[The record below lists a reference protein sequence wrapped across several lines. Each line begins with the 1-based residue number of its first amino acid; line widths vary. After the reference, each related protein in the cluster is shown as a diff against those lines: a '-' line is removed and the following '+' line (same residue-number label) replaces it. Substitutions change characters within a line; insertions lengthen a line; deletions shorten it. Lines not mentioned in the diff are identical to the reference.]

1 MQSIWLHFL
10 FNPNIM
16 KKIILA
22 GALCLLAGGLLYAQ
36 DGTVKDLKA
45 AGTKEVKSAEKDG
58 WKRGGVFALNINQG
72 ALSNWAAGGE
82 QNTLGINAL
91 FNYGINYRKGKNT
104 WDNYFDLALGFQNA
118 TSFGRF
124 RKIDDRIDITTKY
137 GRQLTKSLYYG
148 LLVNF
153 NTQAMA
159 GYDYTKTP
167 NVKISNFLTP
177 GKLIVAPGFDFKPNN
192 DFSLFVSPA
201 TVRWIFKSDK
211 DFLPVSKF
219 GVDSAKKSYTEIGAY
234 LTAKYTKALSSWAT
248 YTGRLDLFS
257 NYRHN
262 PQNVD
267 VLFNN
272 LLTMKF
278 NKWLATNLSV
288 DILYDDDILK
298 KTQLKEI
305 LGIGITLNLK

>member
-1 MQSIWLHFL
+1 
-10 FNPNIM
+10 M
-16 KKIILA
+16 KKIISA
-22 GALCLLAGGLLYAQ
+22 GLLSLISIAAVQAQ
-36 DGTVKDLKA
+36 DGTVKDMKA
-45 AGTKEVKSAEKDG
+45 TASKEVKSNEKDG
-58 WKRGGVFALNINQG
+58 WKRGGIFSLNINQG
-72 ALSNWAAGGE
+72 TLSNWAAGGE

-91 FNYGINYRKGKNT
+91 FNYGINFRKGKNT
-104 WDNYFDLALGFQNA
+104 WDNYFDLAIGFQNA

-124 RKIDDRIDITTKY
+124 RKTDDRIDITTKY
-137 GRQLTKSLYYG
+137 GRQLTKKLYYG

-153 NTQAMA
+153 NSQSMP
-159 GYDYTKTP
+159 GYDYTTTP
-167 NVKISNFLTP
+167 NTKISNFLTP
-177 GKLIVAPGFDFKPNN
+177 GKLLLSPGFDFRPNS

-211 DFLPVSKF
+211 SFYALNKF

-234 LTAKYTKALSSWAT
+234 LTAKYTKAFTRWAT

-262 PQNVD
+262 PGNVD

-305 LGIGITLNLK
+305 LGIGITIALK